1 VALDDVVWTKSNK
14 TKGIFKTCVAKMRKA
29 RVKYVLK
36 VTIRNHDDL
45 DLRDGSR
52 PRTLHGPQRD
62 RHKRRAYRRAFP
74 ALHPGGRLPD
84 ARHSRP
90 QSCAAVVRRMRVR
103 PGLACV
109 ARLARLAAGGHVVSG
124 PAVKKGPEVR
134 APASRRARTSAPRR
148 RSTPLRPVYPLRFA
162 MSLRSFSSISGFD
175 SAILRSSSRW
185 YSRFSAW
192 RLF

>member
-1 VALDDVVWTKSNK
+1 MTLICETAVGPAHCTARGATGTNDAHIDVHFQPC
-14 TKGIFKTCVAKMRKA
+14 ILEA
-29 RVKYVLK
+29 
-36 VTIRNHDDL
+36 
-45 DLRDGSR
+45 GSR
-52 PRTLHGPQRD
+52 MRGTVGRS
-62 RHKRRAYRRAFP
+62 RA
-74 ALHPGGRLPD
+74 
-84 ARHSRP
+84 P
-90 QSCAAVVRRMRVR
+90 QSCAACGCA

-162 MSLRSFSSISGFD
+162 MSARSFSSISGFD

>member
-1 VALDDVVWTKSNK
+1 MCSKLPYGIMMTLICETAVGRKTSAHCTARSATGTNDAHIDVHFQPC
-14 TKGIFKTCVAKMRKA
+14 ILEA
-29 RVKYVLK
+29 
-36 VTIRNHDDL
+36 
-45 DLRDGSR
+45 GSR
-52 PRTLHGPQRD
+52 MRGTV
-62 RHKRRAYRRAFP
+62 
-74 ALHPGGRLPD
+74 GR
-84 ARHSRP
+84 SR
-90 QSCAAVVRRMRVR
+90 SGAGA
-103 PGLACV
+103 G
-109 ARLARLAAGGHVVSG
+109 LAAGGHVGSG

-162 MSLRSFSSISGFD
+162 MSARSFSSISGFD